1 MRNYRPTL
9 WPCICLA
16 PAICLL
22 CGVADARSRVEVPLP
37 EPIADSRAQFQS
49 QFPPQ
54 RPYRYLE
61 GELCRLEVHL
71 FADAA
76 DGHLDEHSL
85 LAAALVASGVDDQH
99 VLRHYEQHL
108 ADLVAQLARSGQVKG
123 NPRRQARAV
132 FEFLHRRVLRGG
144 YRLQSTDLTVAL
156 DEGRFN
162 CVSASVLYIC
172 LLGRFGVTAYGLE
185 VPGHAMA
192 RLVLPSGT
200 LDVETTCPGWFR
212 LLRIGEETSV
222 AFRSAKG
229 DNTTPID
236 RAVLSDDPQ
245 RLAELVE
252 KTTGFRRDSG
262 GGVKELRQVSGVELV
277 ATIYYNRGVDLLAEA
292 QFAAAAAANAKALR
306 LDQAN
311 QTARGNLL
319 ATLNNWAI
327 SLSSD
332 GQYAEAIDR
341 LRQGIRLQPDYETFA
356 ANFLHV
362 NHQWIERL
370 VKAGQY
376 EEARD
381 VAADALWERPG
392 EPGLLQAQLNVY
404 QRWARGR
411 LVSGR
416 PDEAFALFDE
426 LRERVDDNQ
435 PVRRAEVVEVNN
447 RALALL
453 ERRQFK
459 KAVELLESALARQ
472 PDVALL
478 ADNRRAAVMRWAQ
491 PAFRKGDY
499 AEAIRRT
506 THGAVPGRLHETLVG
521 NVRYGYHQWVSAL
534 RQAGRDEEAD
544 RIFARY
550 ESDPFLA
557 GVGAS
562 SPTGALV
569 KQ

>member
-1 MRNYRPTL
+1 MQDNRPNC
-9 WPCICLA
+9 WPCICLV
-16 PAICLL
+16 PAFCLL

-37 EPIADSRAQFQS
+37 EPIAGSRARFQS
-49 QFPPQ
+49 QSESQ
-54 RPYRYLE
+54 WPYRCLE
-61 GELCRLEVHL
+61 GDLCRLEIHL

-99 VLRHYEQHL
+99 VLRHYEQRL
-108 ADLVAQLARSGQVKG
+108 AELVAQLERSGQVTG

-144 YRLQSTDLTVAL
+144 YRLESTDLTVAL

-172 LLGRFGVTAYGLE
+172 LMGRFGVTAYGLE

-200 LDVETTCPGWFR
+200 LDVETTCPSWFR
-212 LLRIGEETSV
+212 
-222 AFRSAKG
+222 
-229 DNTTPID
+229 
-236 RAVLSDDPQ
+236 LSDDPK

-252 KTTGFRRDSG
+252 KTTGFRRDS

-292 QFAAAAAANAKALR
+292 QFAASAAANAKALR
-306 LDQAN
+306 LDRAN

-332 GQYAEAIDR
+332 GRYAEAVER
-341 LRQGIRLQPDYETFA
+341 LRQGLKLQPDYETFA
-356 ANFLHV
+356 VNYLHV
-362 NHQWIERL
+362 HHQWIGWL
-370 VKAGQY
+370 AKAGRY
-376 EEARD
+376 EEASD
-381 VAADALWERPG
+381 VAAGALWERPG
-392 EPGLLQAQLNVY
+392 ETCLLQAQLDVY
-404 QRWARGR
+404 RRWARSR
-411 LVSGR
+411 LVADR

-426 LRERVDDNQ
+426 LRQRMDDGDA
-435 PVRRAEVVEVNN
+435 VRRAEVVEVNN
-447 RALALL
+447 RALAML

-472 PDVALL
+472 PDAKLL
-478 ADNRRAAVMRWAQ
+478 ADNRRAVVMRWAQ
-491 PAFRKGDY
+491 PAFSSGDY

-506 THGAVPGRLHETLVG
+506 THGAVPGHLHQTLLG

-534 RQAGRDEEAD
+534 RQAGRDKEAD
-544 RIFARY
+544 RIASRY
-550 ESDPFLA
+550 ENDPFLV
-557 GVGAS
+557 GVEAS
-562 SPTGALV
+562 LPTGAIV